1 MLRLLIKKAVMPG
14 TATGVRVRNVETGC
28 VELYIFIR
36 AVYISEILFL
46 LDFGKVRAYLAC
58 KFIFNFPGW
67 ETILLCE
74 VIFERLVKFNNL

>member
-1 MLRLLIKKAVMPG
+1 MPG

-36 AVYISEILFL
+36 AVYISGILFL

-67 ETILLCE
+67 EKILLCE
-74 VIFERLVKFNNL
+74 VIFELLVNFNNL